1 MLYVGRITAHKNLS
15 MPVEVFEK
23 LCRRGHRESLTIAG
37 DGPAFETLRRR
48 AERSPYGA
56 RIELPGLV
64 SDEPKHELLAR
75 TRLLMM
81 TNQREG
87 FPRVVAE
94 AMASGV
100 PVVTAR

>member
-1 MLYVGRITAHKNLS
+1 
-15 MPVEVFEK
+15 
-23 LCRRGHRESLTIAG
+23 
-37 DGPAFETLRRR
+37 
-48 AERSPYGA
+48 
-56 RIELPGLV
+56 LV
-64 SDEPKHELLAR
+64 SDERKYELLAR

-81 TNQREG
+81 TSQREG